1 MIITNSK
8 PYGVVKGMLKKWKTI
23 GIISCNSC
31 ARVCET
37 GGQKR
42 MDELAERLKK
52 DGYNVVNTAVVPL
65 ACNIEL
71 VKRPQLDADI
81 LVVLACDC
89 GVSTVQE
96 IFANKKVVAANDTIG
111 IGARDGQGNLYV
123 MVKF

>member
-1 MIITNSK
+1 
-8 PYGVVKGMLKKWKTI
+8 
-23 GIISCNSC
+23 
-31 ARVCET
+31 
-37 GGQKR
+37 

-71 VKRPQLDADI
+71 VKRPEMDADI

-89 GVSTVQE
+89 GVSTVQD
-96 IFANKKVVAANDTIG
+96 IFINKKVVAANDTIG